1 MFCDDDGYVLEKKSE
16 NTQLNIHTENDP
28 GKAAKHGREEPDSSR
43 AQKLAAAGLL
53 DALPFLDPASLK
65 SCIGGPPGPCWPGTG
80 RSSRSALRPS
90 SPATTA
96 AICWSRV
103 AGRAPRPLGEGAT
116 ADCEWRDGPIGYL
129 GSGKQASL
137 ARNGLARQLWE
148 ERCSDDKNVAEMVN
162 RYLGQEYANCRR
174 HSGVICTH
182 LAG

>member
-1 MFCDDDGYVLEKKSE
+1 M
-16 NTQLNIHTENDP
+16 TP
-28 GKAAKHGREEPDSSR
+28 GKQQNMGERNPTAAGPRSW
-43 AQKLAAAGLL
+43 AAAGLL

-65 SCIGGPPGPCWPGTG
+65 SCIGGPPGPCRPGTG

-103 AGRAPRPLGEGAT
+103 AGRAPRPLGKGAT

-129 GSGKQASL
+129 GSEKQASL

-162 RYLGQEYANCRR
+162 RYFGQEYANCRR
-174 HSGVICTH
+174 HCGVICTQ